1 MTTIDGSVAAITGA
15 ANGIGEAL
23 ALELA
28 EAGCDLAISDIDEG
42 GLADTASK
50 ARNLGAEVH
59 LADVDVSER
68 AEVEQW
74 AEEADDALG
83 GIDMIINNA
92 GVSVSAP
99 LDSVDWD
106 DFEWLMDINFWG
118 VVYGTR
124 AFLPHLQAAGGGHI
138 VNISSIFGLIAA
150 PTQGSYCA
158 SKFAVRGYTETLRA
172 ELDLMD
178 EPIRV
183 SCVHPGGVRT
193 NIARNARYGDVSML
207 GQDPEAM
214 IEDFEQSL
222 ASTSP
227 GEAARQILEGIRAN
241 DGRIVIGRDARGFDL
256 IQRLFPERYV
266 EWVANIVGSD
276 WLF

>member
-28 EAGCDLAISDIDEG
+28 EAGCDLAISDIDG
-42 GLADTASK
+42 DGLADTASK

-59 LADVDVSER
+59 LGDVDVSER

-74 AEEADDALG
+74 AEEVDDALG

-124 AFLPHLQAAGGGHI
+124 AFLPYLRAAGEGHI

-172 ELDLMD
+172 ELDLVD

-193 NIARNARYGDVSML
+193 DIARNARYGDVSML

-227 GEAARQILEGIRAN
+227 EEAARQIVEGIRAN